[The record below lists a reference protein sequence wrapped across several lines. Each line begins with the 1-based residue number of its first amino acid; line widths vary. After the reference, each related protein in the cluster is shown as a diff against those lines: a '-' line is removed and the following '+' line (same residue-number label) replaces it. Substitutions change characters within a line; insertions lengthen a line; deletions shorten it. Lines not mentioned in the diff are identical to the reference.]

1 MGRLGSVT
9 PMGQLFV
16 GCAMWANRDWVG
28 PFFPAT
34 TRSGDELGQYVHWCT
49 AVEGNTTFY
58 ALPPA
63 DTVRRWRDTTPD
75 TFRFVF
81 KVPKSIS
88 HDQRLRGTDAELI
101 AFLRLISP
109 LGPRLGPVTI
119 QLPPSFGPGDMGVLA
134 AFLRRAPRSIES
146 TAVRWAVEVRHPQF
160 FDGGRAHSSLDRLL
174 VDVGAERVM
183 LDSRPLFAKPPTDDA
198 ERDGWSKKPR
208 VPVVPVALTDM
219 PIVRLIGR
227 SDLAETAAGWQSWLP
242 ILRRWIEEGKSPVF
256 FVHTPDNV
264 EVLPLPRQVHDQLA
278 ATGCALDP
286 LPTVPIKSGHQER
299 LFD

>member
-1 MGRLGSVT
+1 
-9 PMGQLFV
+9 MGQLFV

-28 PFFPAT
+28 RYFPGS
-34 TRSGDELGQYVHWCT
+34 TRPGDELAQYVHWCT

-58 ALPPA
+58 ALPSA
-63 DTVRRWRDTTPD
+63 DTVRRWNDITPE

-88 HDQRLRGTDAELI
+88 HDQRLRSTDAELTG
-101 AFLRLISP
+101 FLRLLAP
-109 LGPRLGPVTI
+109 LGDRLGPVTV
-119 QLPPSFGPGDMGVLA
+119 QLPASFGPGDIGLLA
-134 AFLRRAPRSIES
+134 AFLRRAPRAVDS
-146 TAVRWAVEVRHPQF
+146 TPITWAVEVRHPQF
-160 FDGGRAHSSLDRLL
+160 FDGGRAHVGLDRLL
-174 VDVGAERVM
+174 ADVGAERVI

-227 SDLAETAAGWQSWLP
+227 SSLADTAAGWQSWLP
-242 ILRRWIEEGKSPVF
+242 VLKQWVDEGRRPIF

-264 EVLPLPRQVHDQLA
+264 AALPLPRQVHEELA
-278 ATGCALDP
+278 ATDCPLDP
-286 LPTVPIKSGHQER
+286 LPPIPPESGHQGS
-299 LFD
+299 LFE